1 MDNKINI
8 FWFRRDLRLLDNA
21 GLYHSLK
28 NGKTLA
34 IFILD
39 KEILSKLDK
48 DDARVNFIY
57 KQLILIK
64 QQLNKL
70 GSDLL
75 VLHGDVESQWKELI
89 KKYQINSVYTNH
101 DYEPYARKRDSL
113 INDLLKQHNIKFLT
127 AKDQVVFEKKEIL
140 TDSDSVYHVFSAFA
154 KKWKKTLNDFY
165 IKSYPTEKYYFNFYK
180 IQPSNLMTLSDFGF
194 VETKIN
200 LPLMDIN
207 LQLIKEYDKKRNYP
221 AINGTSH
228 LGIHLRFGTI
238 SIRKLT
244 QIALKNNE
252 TFLNEIIWRDFF
264 MYLLYHYPKLVNKCF
279 KEEFEAIKW
288 ENERNKFDMWKNGN
302 TGVPIVDAGMR
313 ELNATGFMHNR
324 VRMIVASYLCK
335 NLKIDWKYGERY
347 FAKKL
352 LDFDLSANVGNW
364 QWCAGCG
371 IDASPYFRIFNPYLQ
386 AEKFDPNNEYIKKWV
401 PEFESEDY
409 KEKIDF
415 KQSRDEILEIYK
427 KYIK

>member
-1 MDNKINI
+1 MSDKINI

-21 GLYHSLK
+21 ALYHSLK

-39 KEILSKLDK
+39 KDILDKLDK

-57 KQLILIK
+57 NTLDSLKKQLKELK
-64 QQLNKL
+64 
-70 GSDLL
+70 SDL
-75 VLHGDVESQWKELI
+75 VVFHGTVENVWTDILKQ
-89 KKYQINSVYTNH
+89 YNVNSVYTNH
-101 DYEPYARKRDSL
+101 DYEPYARKRDLFVSK
-113 INDLLKQHNIKFLT
+113 ILKQHNINFLT
-127 AKDQVVFEKKEIL
+127 AKDQVIFEKNEIL
-140 TDSDSVYHVFSAFA
+140 TDNNSVYNVFSAFA
-154 KKWKKTLNDFY
+154 KKWKNTLNDFY
-165 IKSYPTEKYYFNFYK
+165 MKSYPTEKYFNNFYK
-180 IQPSNLMTLSDFGF
+180 IKHTPLLSLNEYGFQTSSIKLPS
-194 VETKIN
+194 
-200 LPLMDIN
+200 PDIN
-207 LQLIKEYDKKRNYP
+207 LDLIKQYDKNRNYP
-221 AINGTSH
+221 AINGTTH

-238 SIRKLT
+238 SIRTLT
-244 QIALKNNE
+244 QIAIKNNE

-279 KEEFEAIKW
+279 REEFESIVW
-288 ENERNKFDMWKNGN
+288 ENNKDKFNMWKNGQ

-313 ELNATGFMHNR
+313 ELNSTGFMHNR

-335 NLKIDWKYGERY
+335 NLKVDWKYGERY

-352 LDFDLSANVGNW
+352 LDFDLSANVGNF

-401 PEFESEDY
+401 PEFDSPDY
-409 KEKIDF
+409 KEVIDF
-415 KQSRDEILEIYK
+415 KKSRDEILEIYK